1 MIKLLLITSLFINTC
16 DSTANYRQDTITVQD
31 KALIAQLKEIWTK
44 YPLSNVKTPVII
56 YKPKE
61 NDSH

>member
-16 DSTANYRQDTITVQD
+16 DSTANYRDTITVQD
-31 KALIAQLKEIWTK
+31 KAIIAQLKVLWTK
-44 YPLSNVKTPVII
+44 YPLPNVKTPVII

-61 NDSH
+61 NGNN